1 MWWMHNVM
9 LTQNITI
16 TREYTNCIMQ
26 YPAIKVSAK
35 VFRLP
40 RFFYYNGEYVFKT
53 YVNLKY
59 LRIF

>member
-1 MWWMHNVM
+1 MHNVM

-40 RFFYYNGEYVFKT
+40 RFFYYNGEQFFKT

-59 LRIF
+59 LQIFWNF

>member
-1 MWWMHNVM
+1 MHHVM

-16 TREYTNCIMQ
+16 SREYTHCTMQ

-40 RFFYYNGEYVFKT
+40 RFFYYNALLPILLVT
-53 YVNLKY
+53 LV
-59 LRIF
+59 